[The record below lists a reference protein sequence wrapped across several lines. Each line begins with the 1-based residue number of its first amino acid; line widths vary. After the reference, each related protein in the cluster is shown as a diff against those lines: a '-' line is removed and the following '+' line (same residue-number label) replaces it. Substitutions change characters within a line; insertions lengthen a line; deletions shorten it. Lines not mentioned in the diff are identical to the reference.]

1 MIKGCPKDVSAYSSR
16 EDKSAATRYTKI
28 YSDISMMREMQ
39 ARSTVRC
46 HLIDFKMAVNKQT
59 EPELTKGQEGCGEMA
74 SLRQLLVQMHN
85 GATTVE
91 NTMVSKPRITL

>member
-1 MIKGCPKDVSAYSSR
+1 MSYGCECVFSR
-16 EDKSAATRYTKI
+16 DDRSVATQYTKI

-39 ARSTVRC
+39 ARSTVRR
-46 HLIDFKMAVNKQT
+46 HLVDFRMAVIKQT

-74 SLRQLLVQMHN
+74 SFRQLLVQMHN